1 MKRILIL
8 LTIAT
13 LFLGCGGDNKLKVSG
28 TLTKHS
34 KDGRNYFTIKDDKT
48 NKLYR
53 IAKKSE
59 TALEDKEG
67 HKIKMAI
74 KVLEKDTSA
83 EGVDTVMSCTK
94 CHHSIKDLS

>member
-1 MKRILIL
+1 MKKIL
-8 LTIAT
+8 LLLAVAT

-28 TLTKHS
+28 TLTKHT
-34 KDGRNYFTIKDDKT
+34 KDGGDYFTIKDDKT
-48 NKLYR
+48 NKLYK

-59 TALEDKEG
+59 AVLADKEG

-74 KVLEKDTSA
+74 KVLEKDSSA

-94 CHHSIKDLS
+94 CHHSIHQL